1 MLIVCIEPL
10 KYNIQYNIWGKLY
23 VFTDCK
29 LIFKNFHFK
38 ISNKKYQ
45 IGLLSKIYA
54 EAVVQRCSVK
64 KLFLEISQNLKVNT
78 CARVSFLVKLQA
90 SGLQCVKVFDPIF
103 WYLEC
108 PLHTGL
114 TVFSYD
120 HDINILYL
128 YLHDLYIKNDMHKTM
143 FI

>member
-90 SGLQCVKVFDPIF
+90 SGLQ
-103 WYLEC
+103 
-108 PLHTGL
+108 
-114 TVFSYD
+114 
-120 HDINILYL
+120 LYWKRGSGKL
-128 YLHDLYIKNDMHKTM
+128 CEVSKNTFFKEHLWTTASKSSNLNSRNGQDMTNTLLVQN
-143 FI
+143 